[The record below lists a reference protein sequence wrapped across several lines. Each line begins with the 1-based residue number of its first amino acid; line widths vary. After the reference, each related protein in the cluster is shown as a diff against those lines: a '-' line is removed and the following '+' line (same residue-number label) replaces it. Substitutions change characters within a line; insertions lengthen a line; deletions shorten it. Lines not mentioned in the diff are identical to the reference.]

1 MDNDKM
7 IEKIAHKLPINEI
20 YTDLLKPSFSHLGKT
35 GEYILKFVAL
45 PFSFLGMTADELEKK
60 YKLFIASA
68 LNKVPEEK
76 RQKPSPLIAGPLL
89 EYVKY
94 IFDNEQEKLL
104 ENMFSEL
111 LGNASNKDFKDY
123 VQPSYVYI
131 LQQLTWVEAELLR
144 LIYEYQSDVDCLGV
158 SFKRFNAIEDN
169 AISVISDEAEP
180 LIAFDDGE
188 ISNVFYEYFICVL
201 TDNLMVSDT
210 IFKKGLNI
218 LQQLNLIVAFD
229 INKYRDN
236 DKYSLEKHNKNHLN
250 EFDPYKKIKAYTLTS
265 YANDLMELCINP
277 KDNMCIYFK
286 CKNCGAIFQNLE
298 KKDYCPSCQSKE
310 VELLL

>member
-7 IEKIAHKLPINEI
+7 IEKITHELPINEV
-20 YTDLLKPSFSHLGKT
+20 YTDLLKPSFSQLGKT

-94 IFDNEQEKLL
+94 IFDNEQEKPL

-111 LGNASNKDFKDY
+111 LGNASNKDFRDY

-131 LQQLTWVEAELLR
+131 LQQLTWVEAELLK
-144 LIYEYQSDVDCLGV
+144 LIYEHESEGDCLGV
-158 SFKRFNAIEDN
+158 SFRRFNAIESN

-180 LIAFDDGE
+180 LIDYDDGK
-188 ISNVFYEYFICVL
+188 ISNVFYKYFICVL
-201 TDNLMVSDT
+201 TDDLKISDT
-210 IFKKGLNI
+210 ILEKGLNI

-229 INKYRDN
+229 VNKYRDS
-236 DKYSLEKHNKNHLN
+236 DEYSLDKHNENHLN
-250 EFDPYKKIKAYTLTS
+250 AFDPYRKTEAYTLTS

-277 KDNMCIYFK
+277 KNNIRASFK
-286 CKNCGAIFQNLE
+286 CNSCGTIFQNMK
-298 KKDYCPSCQSKE
+298 KKDHCPLCQSKD
-310 VELLL
+310 VKFLL